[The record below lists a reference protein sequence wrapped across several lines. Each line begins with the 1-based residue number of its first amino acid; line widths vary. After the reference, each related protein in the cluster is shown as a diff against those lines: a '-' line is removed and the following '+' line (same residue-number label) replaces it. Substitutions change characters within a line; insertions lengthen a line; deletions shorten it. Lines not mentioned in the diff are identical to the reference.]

1 MLNLI
6 TFTLISLILVTG
18 VFAVGNSIFNFDS
31 DENIVNN
38 SNK

>member
-1 MLNLI
+1 MLNLV
-6 TFTLISLILVTG
+6 TFALISLIVVTG

-31 DENIVNN
+31 DESLVNN